1 MITVYYFFGGIALLY
16 FLVMIPV
23 QYAYITGLKERSKS
37 TGLNQQ
43 GMYDA
48 MPVQEQQLHYHVQGN
63 LFNLPSALVARLIYK
78 VKHGKS
84 Q

>member
-23 QYAYITGLKERSKS
+23 QYAYISGLKERSKR
-37 TGLNQQ
+37 TGLKQQ
-43 GMYDA
+43 EMYDA
-48 MPVQEQQLHYHVQGN
+48 MPVQEQQLHYHTQGN
-63 LFNLPSALVARLIYK
+63 LFNLPSALVASLIYK